1 MDRHLPVQCFLINI
15 GRVRIQYGASPGAW
29 LDSEPRLYAGD
40 DSLHVFEP
48 EGSRYRP
55 LEGPLLGAMR
65 AVEELRA
72 LAALAKQSDPDIPTI
87 ALIDGSL
94 ILWGLAGQAHP
105 DFVRTALLEDLFLP
119 AMEELRQM
127 AMSRPLALASYISL
141 PRSTEV
147 VNALRLDSS
156 LCHYEAANCDMH
168 CRALRPGQRPCDG
181 VSGVLDRDMFGALL
195 EENERSDL
203 FASTSLILEQYG
215 DHRVRFFYLN
225 AGSELARVEVP
236 KLGGRGQHHAG
247 ADPRRAGGPVPQ
259 GTRLPRRH
267 IRGPRAG
274 GGDRGRPGGVPA
286 HSGGC
291 SAEAAPARIHV
302 RKEPLQEAEVAV
314 NTEPRLGE
322 VVETSTTG
330 FWAQCYRLYESPPLG
345 ALVRTGGP
353 YPAYAVVHHVSTQGI
368 DASRRPVARGADEA
382 SEEDVYLSNPQLSQL
397 LRTDFQAIV
406 VGHSINGDPR
416 YHLPP
421 TPPPIY
427 AFVYAC
433 EPEEIRRFTSNT
445 AFLRPLATSGIPALE
460 EVVAACLSLASVV
473 QTEPS
478 GFLVEAGKQLMG
490 ILSGEFRRVEAI
502 LQRATR

>member
-1 MDRHLPVQCFLINI
+1 MRGQPQPSTPREPTEASVWGGRWTFSPRLSRSLLEEKRQLSRATFLIPGLTGSLSGRHPSPALPASYTALAVDGSHIDVDRHLPVQCFLINI

-72 LAALAKQSDPDIPTI
+72 LASPGHGSPIRRSPTI

-105 DFVRTALLEDLFLP
+105 DFVRTALLEDMFLP
-119 AMEELRQM
+119 AMEELRQL

-147 VNALRLDSS
+147 VNVLRLDSS

-181 VSGVLDRDMFGALL
+181 VSGVLDRELFEALL
-195 EENERSDL
+195 EERERSDL

-236 KLGGRGQHHAG
+236 RWVAEDNAMLELTHAALVDQCRKG
-247 ADPRRAGGPVPQ
+247 HGYPVAISEAHEQ
-259 GTRLPRRH
+259 AVVTVGDREEFRLIMEDALQRQRLPVYTSEKNR
-267 IRGPRAG
+267 
-274 GGDRGRPGGVPA
+274 
-286 HSGGC
+286 S
-291 SAEAAPARIHV
+291 
-302 RKEPLQEAEVAV
+302 K
-314 NTEPRLGE
+314 RLK
-322 VVETSTTG
+322 
-330 FWAQCYRLYESPPLG
+330 WL
-345 ALVRTGGP
+345 
-353 YPAYAVVHHVSTQGI
+353 
-368 DASRRPVARGADEA
+368 
-382 SEEDVYLSNPQLSQL
+382 
-397 LRTDFQAIV
+397 
-406 VGHSINGDPR
+406 
-416 YHLPP
+416 
-421 TPPPIY
+421 
-427 AFVYAC
+427 
-433 EPEEIRRFTSNT
+433 
-445 AFLRPLATSGIPALE
+445 
-460 EVVAACLSLASVV
+460 
-473 QTEPS
+473 
-478 GFLVEAGKQLMG
+478 
-490 ILSGEFRRVEAI
+490 
-502 LQRATR
+502 

>member
-1 MDRHLPVQCFLINI
+1 MLPHKHRQ
-15 GRVRIQYGASPGAW
+15 GADTVRRQSGAW

-48 EGSRYRP
+48 EGSNYRP

-119 AMEELRQM
+119 AMEELRQL
-127 AMSRPLALASYISL
+127 ALSRPLALASYISL

-168 CRALRPGQRPCDG
+168 CRTLRPGQRPCDG

-195 EENERSDL
+195 EENERSDI

-236 KLGGRGQHHAG
+236 KWVAEDNAMLELTHAALVDQCRKG
-247 ADPRRAGGPVPQ
+247 HGYPVAISEAHEQ
-259 GTRLPRRH
+259 AVVTVGDREEFRLIVEDALQRQRLPVYTSEKSR
-267 IRGPRAG
+267 
-274 GGDRGRPGGVPA
+274 
-286 HSGGC
+286 S
-291 SAEAAPARIHV
+291 
-302 RKEPLQEAEVAV
+302 K
-314 NTEPRLGE
+314 RLK
-322 VVETSTTG
+322 
-330 FWAQCYRLYESPPLG
+330 WL
-345 ALVRTGGP
+345 
-353 YPAYAVVHHVSTQGI
+353 
-368 DASRRPVARGADEA
+368 
-382 SEEDVYLSNPQLSQL
+382 
-397 LRTDFQAIV
+397 
-406 VGHSINGDPR
+406 
-416 YHLPP
+416 
-421 TPPPIY
+421 
-427 AFVYAC
+427 
-433 EPEEIRRFTSNT
+433 
-445 AFLRPLATSGIPALE
+445 
-460 EVVAACLSLASVV
+460 
-473 QTEPS
+473 
-478 GFLVEAGKQLMG
+478 
-490 ILSGEFRRVEAI
+490 
-502 LQRATR
+502 